1 MSEQI
6 PGRMD
11 REGTTLTKISLGAP
25 ASQRVHVR
33 LPQGSGAVRDVRL
46 NGQSGRDTCL
56 VASLGKRLTVVDN
69 VSDSVCT
76 SVRLPAPAWCCAWGG
91 WSTAENHFGVDPS
104 EDPNLVSDGLAN
116 GCVLMY
122 DLRRADTHV
131 ASVGVE
137 SGATPVHSVI
147 PLPKSVGG
155 GVVFGN
161 MSGAHHHAGG
171 SSSSPAAPLAPG
183 LLRMEGPCTSV
194 CWAPGSSTVVAAQRG
209 AHGMPARHSL
219 ARRLDGGGEPASELE
234 SFAAEHRWSLGAL
247 AQGHVN
253 QSVLS
258 RVALLRP
265 KVKGACTFLAGACEA
280 TNCVAVW
287 RCGDGAMTQRLP
299 PHRGGDLPVNNQI
312 FDVRSWSNSRNGSG
326 EVLAS
331 LSKSS
336 LQLCAWQQER

>member
-1 MSEQI
+1 
-6 PGRMD
+6 
-11 REGTTLTKISLGAP
+11 
-25 ASQRVHVR
+25 
-33 LPQGSGAVRDVRL
+33 
-46 NGQSGRDTCL
+46 
-56 VASLGKRLTVVDN
+56 
-69 VSDSVCT
+69 
-76 SVRLPAPAWCCAWGG
+76 
-91 WSTAENHFGVDPS
+91 
-104 EDPNLVSDGLAN
+104 
-116 GCVLMY
+116 
-122 DLRRADTHV
+122 
-131 ASVGVE
+131 
-137 SGATPVHSVI
+137 
-147 PLPKSVGG
+147 
-155 GVVFGN
+155 
-161 MSGAHHHAGG
+161 
-171 SSSSPAAPLAPG
+171 
-183 LLRMEGPCTSV
+183 
-194 CWAPGSSTVVAAQRG
+194 
-209 AHGMPARHSL
+209 
-219 ARRLDGGGEPASELE
+219 LE

>member
-1 MSEQI
+1 M
-6 PGRMD
+6 
-11 REGTTLTKISLGAP
+11 
-25 ASQRVHVR
+25 
-33 LPQGSGAVRDVRL
+33 
-46 NGQSGRDTCL
+46 
-56 VASLGKRLTVVDN
+56 
-69 VSDSVCT
+69 
-76 SVRLPAPAWCCAWGG
+76 
-91 WSTAENHFGVDPS
+91 
-104 EDPNLVSDGLAN
+104 
-116 GCVLMY
+116 
-122 DLRRADTHV
+122 
-131 ASVGVE
+131 
-137 SGATPVHSVI
+137 
-147 PLPKSVGG
+147 
-155 GVVFGN
+155 
-161 MSGAHHHAGG
+161 
-171 SSSSPAAPLAPG
+171 
-183 LLRMEGPCTSV
+183 
-194 CWAPGSSTVVAAQRG
+194 VAAQRG

-219 ARRLDGGGEPASELE
+219 ARRLEGGGEPASESSE
-234 SFAAEHRWSLGAL
+234 SFLFAAEHRWSLGAL